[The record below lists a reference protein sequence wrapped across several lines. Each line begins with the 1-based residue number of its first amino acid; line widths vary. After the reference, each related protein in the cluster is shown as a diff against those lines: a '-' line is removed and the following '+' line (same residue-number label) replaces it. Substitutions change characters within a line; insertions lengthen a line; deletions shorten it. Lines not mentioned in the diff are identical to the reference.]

1 MSISLWREQLVSWV
15 DEPKDGIRDAK
26 AGEVTNKNIW
36 KVTNAAK
43 IRFLIMD
50 IIDYLYILSSGI
62 GYQLLLIGDERFSR
76 D

>member
-1 MSISLWREQLVSWV
+1 VFISLWREQLLSWV
-15 DEPKDGIRDAK
+15 DEPKDGIRAAK

-50 IIDYLYILSSGI
+50 IIDYLYILLNGA
-62 GYQLLLIGDERFSR
+62 G
-76 D
+76 

>member
-1 MSISLWREQLVSWV
+1 VFISFWREQLLSWV
-15 DEPKDGIRDAK
+15 DEPKDGIRAAK

-50 IIDYLYILSSGI
+50 IIDYLYILLNGA
-62 GYQLLLIGDERFSR
+62 GY
-76 D
+76 